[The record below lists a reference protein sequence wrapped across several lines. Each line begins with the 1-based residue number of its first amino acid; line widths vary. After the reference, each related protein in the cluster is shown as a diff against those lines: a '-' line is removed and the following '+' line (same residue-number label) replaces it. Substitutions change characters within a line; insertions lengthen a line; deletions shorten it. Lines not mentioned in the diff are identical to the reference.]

1 MFQGTLLVKN
11 EVEMF
16 LKALRVPVEKL
27 KKREIESLMERIC
40 FLSDLVQPTPTV
52 ARIKQT
58 MAAEFS
64 SKLGIQLIPGTLT
77 ARESRRLREETPY
90 FESPEWIMS
99 RSRPPHEGEPIR
111 SICQTEA
118 GTLRIHLWLAPG
130 GKRGTASP
138 YFGGFFCC
146 SG

>member
-40 FLSDLVQPTPTV
+40 FLSDLVQPTPPV

-64 SKLGIQLIPGTLT
+64 HKLGIQSDSRNVDSSGKPAPQRRDTL
-77 ARESRRLREETPY
+77 L
-90 FESPEWIMS
+90 
-99 RSRPPHEGEPIR
+99 
-111 SICQTEA
+111 
-118 GTLRIHLWLAPG
+118 
-130 GKRGTASP
+130 
-138 YFGGFFCC
+138 
-146 SG
+146 